1 MSDAVTNL
9 LDAYDGGRLS
19 RRGLLGALLPLLA
32 AAAPPPDTINIK
44 TLNHVS
50 LSVTDIEKSQKF
62 YQDLFGN
69 AVVSKQGAG
78 VNLSAGPAS
87 FFGLYKMGAIP
98 PQIHHFCLGIDGTV
112 ETAAAVLE
120 KHGVKPTVRDR
131 DGVKELYFRDPDNVQ
146 VQLQGAD
153 YRG

>member
-1 MSDAVTNL
+1 MTDPVTSL
-9 LDAYDGGRLS
+9 LDSYDRGTLS

-32 AAAPPPDTINIK
+32 AASPSDTISIK

-62 YQDLFGN
+62 YQDIFGN

-78 VNLSAGPAS
+78 VNLAAGPAS
-87 FFGLYKMGAIP
+87 FFGLYKMGQLP
-98 PQIHHFCLGIDGTV
+98 PQIHHFCLGIEGTV

-120 KHGVKPTVRDR
+120 KHNVKPTIRDR
-131 DGVKELYFRDPDNVQ
+131 DGVKELYFRDPDNLQ
-146 VQLQGAD
+146 VQLQSAD

>member
-1 MSDAVTNL
+1 MTDPVSSL
-9 LDAYDGGRLS
+9 LDSYDRGALS
-19 RRGLLGALLPLLA
+19 RRGLLAALFPLLA
-32 AAAPPPDTINIK
+32 AASPADTISIK

-69 AVVSKQGAG
+69 AVVSKQGTG
-78 VNLSAGPAS
+78 VNLAAGPAS
-87 FFGLYKMGAIP
+87 FFGLYKMGQLP

-120 KHGVKPTVRDR
+120 KHNVKPNIRDR

-146 VQLQGAD
+146 VQLQSAD